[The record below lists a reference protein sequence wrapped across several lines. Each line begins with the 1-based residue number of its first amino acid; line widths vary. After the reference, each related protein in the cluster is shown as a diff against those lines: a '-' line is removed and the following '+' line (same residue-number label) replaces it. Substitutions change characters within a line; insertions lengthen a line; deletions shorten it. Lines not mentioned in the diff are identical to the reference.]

1 VAAAGSALELEDV
14 VLIVAEVEVD
24 EVLVVKEVADNK
36 ELVEDWVEN
45 WVED

>member
-1 VAAAGSALELEDV
+1 MAAAGSALELEDV